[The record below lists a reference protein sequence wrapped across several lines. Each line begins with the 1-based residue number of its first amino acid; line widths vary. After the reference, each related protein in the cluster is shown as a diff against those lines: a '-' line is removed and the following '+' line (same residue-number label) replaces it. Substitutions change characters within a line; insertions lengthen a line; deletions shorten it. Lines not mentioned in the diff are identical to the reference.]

1 MASVSLETIHRE
13 VMGLYERMERIEE
26 LIENRL
32 IGVDE
37 PMPDEIEAIKR
48 YVKAKESKSLQL
60 VSLEEAERM
69 SR

>member
-1 MASVSLETIHRE
+1 MNGVSLETIHRE
-13 VMGLYERMERIEE
+13 VMGLSERMERIEE

-37 PMPDEIEAIKR
+37 PLADEIEAIKE
-48 YVKAKESKSLQL
+48 YAKAKESKSLQL

>member
-1 MASVSLETIHRE
+1 
-13 VMGLYERMERIEE
+13 MGLYERMERIEE

-37 PMPDEIEAIKR
+37 PLPDEIEAIKE
-48 YVKAKESKSLQL
+48 YVKAKESKGLQL